1 MYLWSIARIGKSNG
15 LFHRLLRPPCRSL
28 PATCMPPARQRGS
41 GGLASMGRQ
50 AAGPADWG
58 WVVAVG

>member
-1 MYLWSIARIGKSNG
+1 MGN
-15 LFHRLLRPPCRSL
+15 L
-28 PATCMPPARQRGS
+28 PAYSTTGVSTACTPQRVSRGS

-58 WVVAVG
+58 WVMGRRA